1 MRVQIIGSGASL
13 KKADLEAI
21 NRLMTQL
28 SERAKPVTFDD
39 VSDVIEHSQ
48 FFILR
53 DDMGALRGM
62 ASLAICCKLSG
73 REGRVEEVVVD
84 ESFRGRGGGKAL
96 LTALIDRARELGLAS
111 LLLTSSAR
119 RVAAQRLY
127 LSVGF
132 SQYQTDVFG
141 LRL

>member
-13 KKADLEAI
+13 KRADFEAI
-21 NRLMTQL
+21 NRLFAQL
-28 SERAKPVTFDD
+28 SERAKPVTTED
-39 VSDVIEHSQ
+39 VADVIENSQ

-53 DDMGALRGM
+53 DDDSVLRGM

-84 ESFRGRGGGKAL
+84 ESYRGHGGGAAL
-96 LTALIDRARELGLAS
+96 MCALIDRARELGLTS

-119 RVAAQRLY
+119 RVAARHLY
-127 LSVGF
+127 VSVGF
-132 SQYQTDVFG
+132 TQYQTDVFG

>member
-96 LTALIDRARELGLAS
+96 LMALIDRARELGLAS